1 MNYRISAI
9 FAAAMLVASGAEA
22 RVQLP
27 SILTDGMVV
36 QRGAPVRLWG
46 TAEPGETVT
55 AKASARKAKPVTVTA
70 DNDGHW
76 SLELAPLAAG
86 GPYTI
91 NVNDVVLS
99 DVLSGDVFL
108 CSGQSNM
115 ELPVRRVTDMFAD
128 EIAAYENTQ
137 IRQYQVP
144 QTTAFDGPRADTP
157 ASAWKPCTQ
166 PNVMNFSAL
175 AYFFAKELNERTGV
189 PVGIVNS
196 SWGGTPVEA
205 WTSEETIAA
214 WPADLARKKMYED
227 DGYRARIKKLEGE
240 NYGHWNAVLY
250 ATDPG
255 RIAAVQWS
263 DPALDDS
270 SWDDVDLLESVWG
283 ADLRTGRPLIG
294 SHWLRRHVNLTAD
307 QASGPATLRL
317 GCFEGADSAF
327 VNGTFVGTVGYQYPP
342 RIYNVPAGVLHE
354 GDNVITVR
362 GISGGGRPQFVL
374 EKPYKLLTA
383 DGSDISLEGTWKHR
397 VGARMP
403 QGPGMEFYHYTPV
416 VLYNSMIAPLFNVP
430 FAGAV
435 WYQGESNVGNRDEYA
450 AKLTAMIADWRK
462 GFNDPDMPFY
472 IVELADFLH
481 PSDTGGRR
489 AWAEMRAVQAA
500 VADADAHATL
510 IRNSDLGEWNDI
522 HPLDK
527 KTLGIRVADA
537 VVPALPA
544 NKK

>member
-9 FAAAMLVASGAEA
+9 IAAALIAATGAEA

-27 SILTDGMVV
+27 SIITDGMVV

-55 AKASARKAKPVTVTA
+55 AKSSARKAKPVTVTA
-70 DNDGHW
+70 DEEGKW

-91 NVNDVVLS
+91 NVNDVVLN

-115 ELPVRRVTDMFAD
+115 ELPVRRVTDMFAG
-128 EIAAYENTQ
+128 EIAAYENPQ

-144 QTTAFDGPRADTP
+144 QTTAFDGPRSDTP
-157 ASAWKPCTQ
+157 ASAWKPCTHD
-166 PNVMNFSAL
+166 NVMNFSAL
-175 AYFFAKELNERTGV
+175 AYFFAKELNGRTGV

-214 WPADLARKKMYED
+214 WPADLAKKKIYED

-255 RIAAVQWS
+255 RTAAVQWS
-263 DPALDDS
+263 DPVLDDS
-270 SWDDVDLLESVWG
+270 GWDDVDLLESVWG
-283 ADLRTGRPLIG
+283 ADLRTGRPVTG
-294 SHWLRRHVNLTAD
+294 SHWLRRHVNLTAG
-307 QASGPATLRL
+307 QATGPATLRL

-342 RIYNVPAGVLHE
+342 RIYN
-354 GDNVITVR
+354 
-362 GISGGGRPQFVL
+362 
-374 EKPYKLLTA
+374 
-383 DGSDISLEGTWKHR
+383 
-397 VGARMP
+397 
-403 QGPGMEFYHYTPV
+403 
-416 VLYNSMIAPLFNVP
+416 
-430 FAGAV
+430 
-435 WYQGESNVGNRDEYA
+435 
-450 AKLTAMIADWRK
+450 
-462 GFNDPDMPFY
+462 
-472 IVELADFLH
+472 
-481 PSDTGGRR
+481 
-489 AWAEMRAVQAA
+489 
-500 VADADAHATL
+500 
-510 IRNSDLGEWNDI
+510 
-522 HPLDK
+522 
-527 KTLGIRVADA
+527 
-537 VVPALPA
+537 
-544 NKK
+544 